1 MTGAAVPGAA
11 SGCSACGGHWPDPAD
26 RIAELRDSIVYL
38 HTDQFFPGWS
48 VLVLRRHATELFE
61 LDSDERAR
69 LMEEVS
75 GVAKALKLAFDARNV
90 NYALFGNQ
98 VPHVHWHLIPR
109 LATDPAPHEPVFAVS
124 HELVRLQPIERAERI
139 ARIRGR
145 LGR

>member
-1 MTGAAVPGAA
+1 VTGAAVPGAA
-11 SGCSACGGHWPDPAD
+11 SACTACGGYWPDPAD
-26 RIAELRDSIVYL
+26 RIAELRESILYL

-61 LDSDERAR
+61 LEPDERAR

-75 GVAKALKLAFDARNV
+75 GVAQALKLAFDARKV

-124 HELVRLQPIERAERI
+124 HEPVRLEPIERAERI